1 MSSNISLKQKSRTPR
16 SPKHIALII
25 LSCIAGAIVL
35 LDLSPVGGNY
45 KMYSKWVQC
54 GQKPVAGNDFMGE
67 HFFNDPPLYT
77 PVDIFPPEEYFCTPE
92 EAEAAGYEPPTLFRE
107 DNTEQIDERPYVP

>member
-1 MSSNISLKQKSRTPR
+1 
-16 SPKHIALII
+16 
-25 LSCIAGAIVL
+25 
-35 LDLSPVGGNY
+35 
-45 KMYSKWVQC
+45 
-54 GQKPVAGNDFMGE
+54 MGE

-77 PVDIFPPEEYFCTPE
+77 PVDIFPPEKYFCTPE